1 MALTLI
7 QQCRL
12 NVADM
17 DAAFPLLDDASYEY
31 FLQKHNDNVT
41 RASLDAAKTI
51 LLILSQRGSE
61 AVDIFSV
68 TGGHKSAEAYRLAL
82 QLFLRSPELNPL
94 MTSATAYASGISL
107 SDMQANVD
115 NTDNNTVKTPNAS
128 SSYNVGSLT
137 NPFAI

>member
-12 NVADM
+12 NVGDM
-17 DAAFPLLDDASYEY
+17 DAAFPLLNDESYEY
-31 FLQKHNDNVT
+31 FLQKNSDNVT

-61 AVDIFSV
+61 SIDIFSV

-82 QLFLRSPELNPL
+82 QLFLKSPELNPL
-94 MTSATAYASGISL
+94 MTSATVYAGGISL
-107 SDMQANVD
+107 ADMQANVD
-115 NTDNNTVKTPNAS
+115 NSDNNTVKTANS
-128 SSYNVGSLT
+128 GSYVSNPLN
-137 NPFAI
+137 NPFVI

>member
-17 DAAFPLLDDASYEY
+17 DAAFPLLDDASYEH
-31 FLQKHNDNVT
+31 FLQKHNENVT

-61 AVDIFSV
+61 TVDIFSV
-68 TGGHKSAEAYRLAL
+68 TGGHKSAEQYRLAL

-107 SDMQANVD
+107 SDMQSNID
-115 NTDNNTVKTPNAS
+115 TLDNNAVKTPNAP
-128 SSYNVGSLT
+128 SSYSNSSLT
-137 NPFAI
+137 NPFVI